1 MIVHPTWKVAFPG
14 VYFPRETIEEGHILK
29 YNISFVVVNPIFIF
43 LVISQCSLIKGFIGL
58 ILNNFICINITLK
71 VYLSGLKLQA
81 TFIWYY
87 HQKAKRKEKKKSS
100 FFLPELH
107 PR

>member
-1 MIVHPTWKVAFPG
+1 MTVHPTWKVAFPS
-14 VYFPRETIEEGHILK
+14 VYFPRETVEEGHTLK
-29 YNISFVVVNPIFIF
+29 YNISFAGVNPIFIF

-100 FFLPELH
+100 FFLLELL

>member
-1 MIVHPTWKVAFPG
+1 MLIDKRIHWIDIKQLHL
-14 VYFPRETIEEGHILK
+14 YKHYIK
-29 YNISFVVVNPIFIF
+29 
-43 LVISQCSLIKGFIGL
+43 SLF
-58 ILNNFICINITLK
+58 
-71 VYLSGLKLQA
+71 SGLKLQA